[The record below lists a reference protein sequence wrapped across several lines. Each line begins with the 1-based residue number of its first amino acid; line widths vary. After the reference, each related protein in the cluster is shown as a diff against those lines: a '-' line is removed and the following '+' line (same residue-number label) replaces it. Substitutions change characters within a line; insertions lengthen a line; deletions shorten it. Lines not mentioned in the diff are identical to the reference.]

1 MSHAYVRDA
10 NLVGA
15 LAVALADQVTEA
27 AARAGGHGASGPAAL
42 AALNGPAGGASI
54 DGLRRIVGL
63 THSGAVRLVDRLSAA
78 GLVERRIGADQ
89 RSVALWLTP
98 AGRRSARRVLAHRE
112 AVVEAAL
119 AGLPAADRAA
129 LVRVA
134 ERILPLLAEGPE
146 GERRV
151 CRLCDAEACGRPA
164 GRCPMQ
170 VANITNDRS

>member
-1 MSHAYVRDA
+1 MSHAYTRDA

-15 LAVALADQVTEA
+15 LALALADRVTEA

-42 AALNGPAGGASI
+42 AALHGTAGGVSI

-63 THSGAVRLVDRLSAA
+63 THSGAVRLVDRLAGA
-78 GLVERRIGADQ
+78 GLVERRVGADQ

-98 AGRRSARRVLAHRE
+98 AGRRAARRVLAQRE
-112 AVVEAAL
+112 AAVETAL

-134 ERILPLLAEGPE
+134 ERLLPELGD
-146 GERRV
+146 ERRV
-151 CRLCDAEACGRPA
+151 CRLCDGDACGRPA
-164 GRCPMQ
+164 GTCPMQ
-170 VANITNDRS
+170 RAASSRPRATKK